1 MKKIVLLF
9 VLALS
14 FSACKKE
21 NLDIVPDELGGT
33 YRSVPGP
40 NVVNLLSCVAFP
52 GGSSSTVAQLRMD
65 AASPTTA
72 TLVYQPN
79 GLGILSEKS
88 LPLTAAYRDGFIEL
102 SYQSRVIGDY
112 RVGTIQDGKKER
124 AAKVLSLMVDS
135 PEEKVFV
142 MFRGVKE

>member
-1 MKKIVLLF
+1 MKKLLPLF

-14 FSACKKE
+14 FSACKRE

-33 YRSVPGP
+33 YRSVPNQSVFNP
-40 NVVNLLSCVAFP
+40 LSCVAFP
-52 GGSSSTVAQLRMD
+52 GGSSSSVAQLRMD
-65 AASPTTA
+65 AASPTNA
-72 TLVYQPN
+72 TLSYQPN

-88 LPLTAAYRDGFIEL
+88 LPLTAAYREGFIEL
-102 SYQSRVIGDY
+102 SYRGRVIGDY
-112 RVGTIQDGKKER
+112 RVGKIQDGKRER
-124 AAKVLSLMVDS
+124 DAKVLSLMVDS

>member
-1 MKKIVLLF
+1 MKKLLPF
-9 VLALS
+9 LVLAFL

-21 NLDIVPDELGGT
+21 ALDIVPDELGGT

-40 NVVNLLSCVAFP
+40 NIVNLLSCVAFP
-52 GGSSSTVAQLRMD
+52 GGSSSSVAQLRMD

-72 TLVYQPN
+72 TLTYQPN
-79 GLGILSEKS
+79 GLGILSEKT

-102 SYQSRVIGDY
+102 SYQNRVIGDY

-124 AAKVLSLMVDS
+124 AAKVLSLTVDS
-135 PEEKVFV
+135 PEQKVFV